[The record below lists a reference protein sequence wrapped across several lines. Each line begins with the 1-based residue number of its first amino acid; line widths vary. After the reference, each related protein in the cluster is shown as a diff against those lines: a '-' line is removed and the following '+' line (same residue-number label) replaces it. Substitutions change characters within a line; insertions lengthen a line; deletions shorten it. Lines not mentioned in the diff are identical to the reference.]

1 MRFRLGRCLSASFP
15 LVRHR
20 SFHHVPGLAN
30 APTIYENSL
39 QKTLEEHRA
48 LNRSRLI
55 RKVYVQFDSDQSD
68 DPYYSAERPVDSDS
82 SQSSES
88 QGQPWR
94 TEEQPPTVL
103 HGYGP
108 VTKRRMTKDKPRPRL
123 LMQTLSPPVDWKATA
138 DKPRQYPWLD
148 GLNPPTPF
156 SDGLAQLSAE
166 VEALE
171 RYLTPSAQEREV
183 ADRIAS
189 DVIDLLS
196 SDAKLDQSIHIT
208 RTGFT
213 MSHSA
218 LDLMIS
224 FVDQDK
230 STGSNREPY
239 EGYVNKKRRQKEFL
253 ELARR
258 ALRQSST
265 YELLLNKRQ
274 RKLMV
279 LHKPT
284 GLLLRIICAPDK
296 PATLEYLR
304 DFHAE
309 YPTLSSLYMV
319 IRLILEV
326 RGLFAS
332 TQNSMDNTELQL
344 LIAAF
349 LKMNHGRFRRDAL
362 RGESLLAF
370 LYTFGMQVDLTT
382 TGVAVDP
389 PGFFTAESVA
399 SACTMYDPG
408 DIPAFLRGQSSLIKT
423 KTNAMKWGNEHV
435 GLKLLIQDPAN
446 YMRHAPGTCS
456 RTIELQPV
464 FLEAYL
470 RLKFALESWVPRHVR
485 PFNSILNSALRA
497 NFDDFEDRR
506 AAILGSSGKL

>member
-1 MRFRLGRCLSASFP
+1 MRFRLLCSLPCSSS

-20 SFHHVPGLAN
+20 SFHHVRALAD

-39 QKTLEEHRA
+39 HKTLEEHRA

-55 RKVYVQFDSDQSD
+55 RKVYLRSDPEQPG
-68 DPYYSAERPVDSDS
+68 DPNYSGEEFVDLDS
-82 SQSSES
+82 SQPPGSR
-88 QGQPWR
+88 GQPWG
-94 TEEQPPTVL
+94 TNAQPATFL
-103 HGYGP
+103 DDHWP
-108 VTKRRMTKDKPRPRL
+108 VTKWRTRKGNSRPKI
-123 LMQTLSPPVDWKATA
+123 LMQTVSPPVDWRATP
-138 DKPRQYPWLD
+138 DKPRQYPWLE

-156 SDGLAQLSAE
+156 SDGLSQLDAE
-166 VEALE
+166 LEALE

-183 ADRIAS
+183 AGQVAS
-189 DVIDLLS
+189 DVTDLLS
-196 SDAKLDQSIHIT
+196 SDAELAQPIHIT

-213 MSHSA
+213 MSHA
-218 LDLMIS
+218 TLDLIVS
-224 FVDQDK
+224 FADQEK
-230 STGSNREPY
+230 STGGTREPY

-258 ALRQSST
+258 ALEQSPT
-265 YELLLNKRQ
+265 YEVLLNKRQ
-274 RKLMV
+274 RKLTV

-284 GLLLRIICAPDK
+284 GLLLRIICAADEPT
-296 PATLEYLR
+296 TLEYLR

-309 YPTLSSLYMV
+309 YPILSSLYMV
-319 IRLILEV
+319 IRLILEI

-332 TQNSMDNTELQL
+332 TQNSMDSTELQL
-344 LIAAF
+344 LIAAV

-399 SACTMYDPG
+399 NACTVYDP
-408 DIPAFLRGQSSLIKT
+408 DAIPAYLRGQSSLINT
-423 KTNAMKWGNEHV
+423 KRNAMKWGNEHA

-456 RTIELQPV
+456 RTIELQPL

-470 RLKFALESWVPRHVR
+470 RLKFALDSWVPRHIS
-485 PFNSILNSALRA
+485 PFNSILNPALRA

-506 AAILGSSGKL
+506 AAILVGSANS

>member
-1 MRFRLGRCLSASFP
+1 MRFRLGRCVSAAFP
-15 LVRHR
+15 LIRHR
-20 SFHHVPGLAN
+20 SFHHVPRLADV
-30 APTIYENSL
+30 PTIYENSL

-55 RKVYVQFDSDQSD
+55 RKVYVQSDSDQSD
-68 DPYYSAERPVDSDS
+68 GPYYSAEKPVDSDL
-82 SQSSES
+82 SQSPKS

-108 VTKRRMTKDKPRPRL
+108 VTKRRTTKDKPRPKG

-171 RYLTPSAQEREV
+171 KYLTPSAQEREV

-189 DVIDLLS
+189 DVTDLLS
-196 SDAKLDQSIHIT
+196 SDKLDQSIHIA

-218 LDLMIS
+218 LDLMVS

-239 EGYVNKKRRQKEFL
+239 EGYVNKKRRQKELL

-435 GLKLLIQDPAN
+435 GLKLLIQDPEN

-470 RLKFALESWVPRHVR
+470 RLKFALDSWVPRHVR

-497 NFDDFEDRR
+497 NFHDFEGRR
-506 AAILGSSGKL
+506 AAILGSSGKI

>member
-1 MRFRLGRCLSASFP
+1 MRFRLVCSLSPSFH

-20 SFHHVPGLAN
+20 SFHHVRALAV
-30 APTIYENSL
+30 APAIYENSL

-55 RKVYVQFDSDQSD
+55 RKVYLRSDSEQTD
-68 DPYYSAERPVDSDS
+68 DPYHAGKNFADFES
-82 SQSSES
+82 SQSRES
-88 QGQPWR
+88 QGQPWG
-94 TEEQPPTVL
+94 TDAQSATFL
-103 HGYGP
+103 DDHWP
-108 VTKRRMTKDKPRPRL
+108 VTKWRTRKDKPRPKIS
-123 LMQTLSPPVDWKATA
+123 MQTVSPLVDWRATP
-138 DKPRQYPWLD
+138 DKPRQYPWLE
-148 GLNPPTPF
+148 GLNPPTSF
-156 SDGLAQLSAE
+156 SDGLSQLDAE

-171 RYLTPSAQEREV
+171 RYLTPCAQERGV
-183 ADRIAS
+183 ASQIAS
-189 DVIDLLS
+189 DVTDLLS
-196 SDAKLDQSIHIT
+196 SDAELAQPIHIT

-213 MSHSA
+213 MSHST
-218 LDLMIS
+218 LDFIIS
-224 FVDQDK
+224 FADQEK
-230 STGSNREPY
+230 SISGTGEPY
-239 EGYVNKKRRQKEFL
+239 EGYVNKKRRQKKFL

-258 ALRQSST
+258 ALEKSPT

-274 RKLMV
+274 RKLSV

-284 GLLLRIICAPDK
+284 GLLLRIICAADEPT
-296 PATLEYLR
+296 TLEYLR

-309 YPTLSSLYMV
+309 YPILNSLYMV
-319 IRLILEV
+319 IRLILEL

-332 TQNSMDNTELQL
+332 TQNSMDSIELQL
-344 LIAAF
+344 LIAAV
-349 LKMNHGRFRRDAL
+349 LKMNHGRFRRDAV

-382 TGVAVDP
+382 TGVAIDP

-399 SACTMYDPG
+399 NACTMYDPD
-408 DIPAFLRGQSSLIKT
+408 DIPAYLRGQGSLINT
-423 KTNAMKWGNEHV
+423 KTNAMKRGNEHA

-470 RLKFALESWVPRHVR
+470 RLKFALDSWAPRPIS
-485 PFNSILNSALRA
+485 PFNSILNPALRA

-506 AAILGSSGKL
+506 AAILVGSANS